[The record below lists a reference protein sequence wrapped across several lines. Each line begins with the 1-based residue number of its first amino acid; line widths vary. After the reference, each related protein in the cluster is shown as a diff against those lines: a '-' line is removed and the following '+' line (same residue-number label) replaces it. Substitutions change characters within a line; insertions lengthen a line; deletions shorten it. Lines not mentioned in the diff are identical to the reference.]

1 MGRASYTYAAGAVR
15 AMQYLGM
22 DPGDVNGLDYIA
34 PLTNTTKLDT
44 PHTFNFT
51 SYLYDIASINPEVW
65 RSRGVDGDA
74 LAERFIDRVLADQT
88 SDGGFDDYYGF
99 SVATA
104 KEGETVLE
112 QSSVPETISAL
123 SALAPYRDKEN
134 VAAAIEAGL
143 TYLSSVQLSDGS
155 FAYTNRAWRDAPN
168 GAVTLSMLSLM
179 DKLDISIDDERF
191 VKNGNTVADAMRT
204 FYVDG
209 VGFISDFEVDA
220 PLDGLDTLGYC
231 RVSSSSEDQLNSFA
245 AQNIHYTQYITEHED
260 WRLVDIYADEGIS
273 GTSVE
278 KRDDFKRMLA
288 DSGRGLIDR
297 VLVKSISR
305 FARNTAECL
314 EAIRQFR
321 ANGTTIFFEKENID
335 TVRMSSE
342 LMAALHAAFS
352 QSESESISGNMRW
365 SYQKRM
371 ERGEYNPQSAGFGYC
386 LKEGKLAI
394 VPAEAKIV
402 RFVFESYLSGAS
414 RRAIVKQLN
423 ATMGGKLWYE
433 SAISYILTNECYM
446 GDTMLQK
453 TYSTGPLPVKRHRNK
468 GQRTQYYM
476 AGTHPAIISKHDF
489 EKVQTL
495 LETKKAQYT
504 KAQQKSRFPFA
515 KKLCCRECG
524 STLRR
529 KEQKGYTYWCCMTHD
544 VDKRACALPPI
555 PEVQIQQAFLR
566 LYYNLK
572 HQGNHILPDLI
583 ANLQSIRERKFLWS
597 VDVIELNKQIAE
609 LTSQNQ
615 LLATLRESGCVDPDI
630 FISKS
635 NALTEQLRAAKQ
647 AKSRILNQDGDDTI
661 PCTQELIIIL
671 KRGPETPRDFD
682 GELFGQ
688 LIDKVIIESNTSLRF
703 RLKNG
708 LELRESIERTVR

>member
-1 MGRASYTYAAGAVR
+1 MAA
-15 AMQYLGM
+15 
-22 DPGDVNGLDYIA
+22 
-34 PLTNTTKLDT
+34 
-44 PHTFNFT
+44 
-51 SYLYDIASINPEVW
+51 
-65 RSRGVDGDA
+65 
-74 LAERFIDRVLADQT
+74 
-88 SDGGFDDYYGF
+88 
-99 SVATA
+99 
-104 KEGETVLE
+104 
-112 QSSVPETISAL
+112 
-123 SALAPYRDKEN
+123 
-134 VAAAIEAGL
+134 
-143 TYLSSVQLSDGS
+143 
-155 FAYTNRAWRDAPN
+155 
-168 GAVTLSMLSLM
+168 
-179 DKLDISIDDERF
+179 
-191 VKNGNTVADAMRT
+191 
-204 FYVDG
+204 
-209 VGFISDFEVDA
+209 
-220 PLDGLDTLGYC
+220 YC

-260 WRLVDIYADEGIS
+260 WRLVDIYADEGIT

-278 KRDDFKRMLA
+278 KREDFRRMLA

-297 VLVKSISR
+297 ILVKSISR
-305 FARNTAECL
+305 FARNTSECL

-335 TVRMSSE
+335 TARASSE
-342 LMAALHAAFS
+342 LMTALYAAFA
-352 QSESESISGNMRW
+352 QAESESISGNIRW
-365 SYQKRM
+365 SYQKRI
-371 ERGEYNPQSAGFGYC
+371 ERERHNPQSAGFGYC
-386 LKEGKLAI
+386 LKDGKLAI
-394 VPAEAKIV
+394 VPEEAKIV
-402 RFVFESYLSGAS
+402 RFIFESYLSGAS

-423 ATMGGKLWYE
+423 TTTGGKLWHE

-453 TYSTGPLPVKRHRNK
+453 TYSTGPLPVKRHRNT
-468 GQRTQYYM
+468 GQRKQYYIPD
-476 AGTHPAIISKHDF
+476 THPAIIAKDDF
-489 EKVQTL
+489 EKVQIL
-495 LETKKAQYT
+495 LEMKKTQYT
-504 KAQQKSRFPFA
+504 REKRKTEFPFA

-529 KEQKGYTYWCCMTHD
+529 KGQKESAYWCCMTHD
-544 VDKRACALPPI
+544 ADKNECALLPI

-572 HQGNHILPDLI
+572 HQGSHILPDLI

-597 VDVIELNKQIAE
+597 VDVIELNKKIAA

-630 FISKS
+630 FIFKS
-635 NALTEQLRAAKQ
+635 NKLTEQLRAAKQ

>member
-1 MGRASYTYAAGAVR
+1 MAA
-15 AMQYLGM
+15 
-22 DPGDVNGLDYIA
+22 
-34 PLTNTTKLDT
+34 
-44 PHTFNFT
+44 
-51 SYLYDIASINPEVW
+51 
-65 RSRGVDGDA
+65 
-74 LAERFIDRVLADQT
+74 
-88 SDGGFDDYYGF
+88 
-99 SVATA
+99 
-104 KEGETVLE
+104 
-112 QSSVPETISAL
+112 
-123 SALAPYRDKEN
+123 
-134 VAAAIEAGL
+134 
-143 TYLSSVQLSDGS
+143 
-155 FAYTNRAWRDAPN
+155 
-168 GAVTLSMLSLM
+168 
-179 DKLDISIDDERF
+179 
-191 VKNGNTVADAMRT
+191 
-204 FYVDG
+204 
-209 VGFISDFEVDA
+209 
-220 PLDGLDTLGYC
+220 YC

-260 WRLVDIYADEGIS
+260 WRLVDIYADEGIT

-278 KRDDFKRMLA
+278 KREDFKRMLT
-288 DSGRGLIDR
+288 DSKRGLIDR
-297 VLVKSISR
+297 ILVKSISR
-305 FARNTAECL
+305 FARNTSECL

-335 TVRMSSE
+335 TARMSSE
-342 LMAALHAAFS
+342 LMTALYAAFA
-352 QSESESISGNMRW
+352 QAESESISGNIRW

-371 ERGEYNPQSAGFGYC
+371 ERERHNPQSAGFGYC
-386 LKEGKLAI
+386 LKDGKLAI
-394 VPAEAKIV
+394 VPEEAKIV
-402 RFVFESYLSGAS
+402 RFIFESYLSGAS

-423 ATMGGKLWYE
+423 TTTGGKLWHE

-453 TYSTGPLPVKRHRNK
+453 TYSTGPLPVKRHRNT
-468 GQRTQYYM
+468 GQRKQYYIPD
-476 AGTHPAIISKHDF
+476 THPAIIAKDDF
-489 EKVQTL
+489 EKVQIL
-495 LETKKAQYT
+495 LEMKKTQYT
-504 KAQQKSRFPFA
+504 REKRKTEFPFA

-529 KEQKGYTYWCCMTHD
+529 KGQKESAYWCCMTHD
-544 VDKRACALPPI
+544 ADKNECALLPI

-572 HQGNHILPDLI
+572 HQGSHILPDLI

-597 VDVIELNKQIAE
+597 VDVVELNKQIAE

-661 PCTQELIIIL
+661 PCTQELITIL
-671 KRGPETPRDFD
+671 KGGPETLRDFD

>member
-1 MGRASYTYAAGAVR
+1 MAA
-15 AMQYLGM
+15 
-22 DPGDVNGLDYIA
+22 
-34 PLTNTTKLDT
+34 
-44 PHTFNFT
+44 
-51 SYLYDIASINPEVW
+51 
-65 RSRGVDGDA
+65 
-74 LAERFIDRVLADQT
+74 
-88 SDGGFDDYYGF
+88 
-99 SVATA
+99 
-104 KEGETVLE
+104 
-112 QSSVPETISAL
+112 
-123 SALAPYRDKEN
+123 
-134 VAAAIEAGL
+134 
-143 TYLSSVQLSDGS
+143 
-155 FAYTNRAWRDAPN
+155 
-168 GAVTLSMLSLM
+168 
-179 DKLDISIDDERF
+179 
-191 VKNGNTVADAMRT
+191 
-204 FYVDG
+204 
-209 VGFISDFEVDA
+209 
-220 PLDGLDTLGYC
+220 YC

-245 AQNIHYTQYITEHED
+245 AQNIHYTQYITEHEN
-260 WRLVDIYADEGIS
+260 WRLVDIYADEGIT

-278 KRDDFKRMLA
+278 KREDFKRMLA

-297 VLVKSISR
+297 ILVKSISR
-305 FARNTAECL
+305 FARNTSECL

-321 ANGTTIFFEKENID
+321 ANGTTIFFEKENIN
-335 TVRMSSE
+335 TARMSSE
-342 LMAALHAAFS
+342 LMTALYAAFA
-352 QSESESISGNMRW
+352 QAESESISGNIRW

-371 ERGEYNPQSAGFGYC
+371 ERERHNPQSAGFGYC
-386 LKEGKLAI
+386 LKDGKLAI
-394 VPAEAKIV
+394 VPEEAKIV
-402 RFVFESYLSGAS
+402 RFIFESYLSGAS

-423 ATMGGKLWYE
+423 TTTGGKLWHE

-453 TYSTGPLPVKRHRNK
+453 TYSTGPLPVKRHRNT
-468 GQRTQYYM
+468 GQRKQYYIPD
-476 AGTHPAIISKHDF
+476 THPAIIAKDDF
-489 EKVQTL
+489 EKVQIL
-495 LETKKAQYT
+495 LEMKKTQYT
-504 KAQQKSRFPFA
+504 REKRKTEFPFA

-529 KEQKGYTYWCCMTHD
+529 KGQKESAYWCCMTHD
-544 VDKRACALPPI
+544 ADKNECALLPI

-572 HQGNHILPDLI
+572 HQGSHILPDLI

-597 VDVIELNKQIAE
+597 VDVVELNKQIAE

-661 PCTQELIIIL
+661 PCTQELITIL
-671 KRGPETPRDFD
+671 KRGSETLRNFD

>member
-1 MGRASYTYAAGAVR
+1 MAA
-15 AMQYLGM
+15 
-22 DPGDVNGLDYIA
+22 
-34 PLTNTTKLDT
+34 
-44 PHTFNFT
+44 
-51 SYLYDIASINPEVW
+51 
-65 RSRGVDGDA
+65 
-74 LAERFIDRVLADQT
+74 
-88 SDGGFDDYYGF
+88 
-99 SVATA
+99 
-104 KEGETVLE
+104 
-112 QSSVPETISAL
+112 
-123 SALAPYRDKEN
+123 
-134 VAAAIEAGL
+134 
-143 TYLSSVQLSDGS
+143 
-155 FAYTNRAWRDAPN
+155 
-168 GAVTLSMLSLM
+168 
-179 DKLDISIDDERF
+179 
-191 VKNGNTVADAMRT
+191 
-204 FYVDG
+204 
-209 VGFISDFEVDA
+209 
-220 PLDGLDTLGYC
+220 YC

-260 WRLVDIYADEGIS
+260 WRLVDIYADEGIT

-278 KRDDFKRMLA
+278 KREDFKRMLA

-297 VLVKSISR
+297 ILVKSISR
-305 FARNTAECL
+305 FARNTSECL

-335 TVRMSSE
+335 TARMSSE
-342 LMAALHAAFS
+342 LMTALYAAFA
-352 QSESESISGNMRW
+352 QAESESISGNIRW

-371 ERGEYNPQSAGFGYC
+371 ERERHNPQSAGFGYC
-386 LKEGKLAI
+386 LKDGKLAI
-394 VPAEAKIV
+394 VPEEAKIV
-402 RFVFESYLSGAS
+402 RFIFESYLSGAS

-423 ATMGGKLWYE
+423 TTTGGKLWHE

-453 TYSTGPLPVKRHRNK
+453 TYSTGPLPVKRHRNT
-468 GQRTQYYM
+468 GQRKQYYIPD
-476 AGTHPAIISKHDF
+476 THPAIIAKDDF
-489 EKVQTL
+489 EKVQIL
-495 LETKKAQYT
+495 LEMKKTQYT
-504 KAQQKSRFPFA
+504 REKRKTEFPFA

-529 KEQKGYTYWCCMTHD
+529 KGQKESAYWCCMTHD
-544 VDKRACALPPI
+544 ADKNECALLPI

-572 HQGNHILPDLI
+572 HQGSHILPDLI

-597 VDVIELNKQIAE
+597 VDVVELNKQIAE

-661 PCTQELIIIL
+661 PCTQELITIL
-671 KRGPETPRDFD
+671 KGGPETLRDFD